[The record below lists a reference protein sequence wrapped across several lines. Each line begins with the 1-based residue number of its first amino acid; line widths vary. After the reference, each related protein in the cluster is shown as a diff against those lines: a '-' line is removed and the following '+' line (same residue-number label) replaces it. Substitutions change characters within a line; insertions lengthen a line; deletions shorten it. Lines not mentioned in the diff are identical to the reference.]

1 MKKVSRFN
9 LSYKR
14 RENMRPK
21 ILKFLPILFVV
32 FGILVAQGFSA
43 TAPQKPKTRHISEDI
58 RVDAAGWE
66 MYRPL
71 ARAYAK
77 YPVAGAKLGCLDIQP
92 EVGTII
98 QHDQIG
104 DTWYDFQKN
113 GSMGRMISVTNGGYR
128 HFSWTCSDHP
138 YPLGPRGVD
147 ASCSEPALLPS
158 RLKHASADTRNG
170 FLANHTV

>member
-1 MKKVSRFN
+1 MK
-9 LSYKR
+9 
-14 RENMRPK
+14 PK
-21 ILKFLPILFVV
+21 TLKLLVIPLAV

-43 TAPQKPKTRHISEDI
+43 TAPQKPKTRHVSEDI

-66 MYRPL
+66 LYWAPSRT
-71 ARAYAK
+71 YVK
-77 YPVAGAKLGCLDIQP
+77 YPAAGAKLMCEDIQP
-92 EVGTII
+92 EVGTVI

-138 YPLGPRGVD
+138 YPPGPRGVD

-158 RLKHASADTRNG
+158 RLKHASPDTRDG